1 MDHGAF
7 AMSVDSF
14 SQRVDSS
21 QTNNIL
27 SGSAYSRPARET
39 EPAAPR
45 GADAPLSL
53 VTSPVAAT
61 LSSSEP
67 AKISCASVSTVS
79 GLVSGGAQHRIVSVP
94 SLSSQPS
101 KTIVVMPV
109 SAAGVIAAGQQI
121 VKRVK
126 TE

>member
-7 AMSVDSF
+7 AMTGVSVDSF
-14 SQRVDSS
+14 PQHVASS
-21 QTNNIL
+21 QTNNVL
-27 SGSAYSRPARET
+27 AGNTYSRLTRET
-39 EPAAPR
+39 EPAAR
-45 GADAPLSL
+45 TDAPLSL
-53 VTSPVAAT
+53 VTSPVVVPS
-61 LSSSEP
+61 SSSEQV
-67 AKISCASVSTVS
+67 KTVCASVSTVS
-79 GLVSGGAQHRIVSVP
+79 GLVSGTQHRIASVS